1 MTHARAHTHG
11 TLTQMTPTRQT
22 THGTIILLRRW
33 CDRDN
38 KRASHITHHTQYDAQ
53 THVLHMTKHT
63 THNTRHMPHDTH
75 TRTRINEFRL
85 RSCSVNWLNKSL
97 YHITSHITYHTLT
110 RHHTCTHP
118 THDRHHMVGI
128 QDRSMSDRPV
138 NQSHGVFNLSV
149 KFSVGDYR
157 LSTSNGDGCLR
168 WCAKCGMWTLF
179 IVTNKSRCSGD
190 AWMKT

>member
-1 MTHARAHTHG
+1 
-11 TLTQMTPTRQT
+11 
-22 THGTIILLRRW
+22 
-33 CDRDN
+33 
-38 KRASHITHHTQYDAQ
+38 
-53 THVLHMTKHT
+53 MTKHT

-138 NQSHGVFNLSV
+138 NQSHGVFNH
-149 KFSVGDYR
+149 KCENFIWR
-157 LSTSNGDGCLR
+157 LQIINIKWR
-168 WCAKCGMWTLF
+168 WVLAVVCQVWYVNAFYCHKQITVQRRCVNEDL
-179 IVTNKSRCSGD
+179 IIQPRQKTNQ
-190 AWMKT
+190 